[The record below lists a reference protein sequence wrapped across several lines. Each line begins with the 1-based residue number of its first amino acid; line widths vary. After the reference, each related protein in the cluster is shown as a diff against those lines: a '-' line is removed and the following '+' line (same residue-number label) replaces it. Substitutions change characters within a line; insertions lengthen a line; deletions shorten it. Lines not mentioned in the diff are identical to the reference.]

1 MFLEESPATVRMQK
15 LCISQEEN
23 KEQRGG
29 VHVCTRLQSWA
40 LMHTTQTAQAR
51 FMHRFT
57 CVHTFLGLHTHTCS
71 HRHTQN
77 TYSHRHLY
85 VHITPI
91 HSPTLRCT
99 YTPCPKHTCMSRTLT
114 WINTSDGFMQKAHTP
129 PVIIHF
135 HGQTS
140 TKTQYTHTV
149 KAGI

>member
-1 MFLEESPATVRMQK
+1 MVRAQK
-15 LCISQEEN
+15 LCISQEGN
-23 KEQRGG
+23 KEQRGY
-29 VHVCTRLQSWA
+29 VHVCTRLQSCA

-57 CVHTFLGLHTHTCS
+57 CMHTFLDLHTHTCS

-85 VHITPI
+85 VHITLI

-99 YTPCPKHTCMSRTLT
+99 YTPYPKPTCMSRTLT
-114 WINTSDGFMQKAHTP
+114 WINTSDRFMQKAHTP